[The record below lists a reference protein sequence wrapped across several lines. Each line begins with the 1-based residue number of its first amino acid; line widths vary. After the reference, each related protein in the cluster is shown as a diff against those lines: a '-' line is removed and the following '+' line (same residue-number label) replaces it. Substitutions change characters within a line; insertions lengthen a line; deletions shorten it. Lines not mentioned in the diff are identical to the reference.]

1 MWSPR
6 LRQLGLGGARTSSCA
21 IKRGHSHCILPGLRN
36 NVVDSVLKKIMH
48 RRIEVWQI
56 HDYWIYEL
64 WIAGRCV
71 VIGRASTYERAMKCA
86 QLA

>member
-1 MWSPR
+1 M
-6 LRQLGLGGARTSSCA
+6 
-21 IKRGHSHCILPGLRN
+21 
-36 NVVDSVLKKIMH
+36 VDSFLKKIMH

-86 QLA
+86 QFA